1 MNDLIDQMTRPVEPA
16 ALIRRLKLPP
26 LPGMV
31 QQMLARLDDPF
42 AQVQGVADLVA
53 KDAALSAALLRLVNS
68 PFFGMQRRIASVSE
82 AVFIAG
88 LGTVQRIV
96 LTASLARPFAR
107 SLPTSLARR
116 FWSSSLRCAASARRL
131 GADAGAAALANAGN
145 DAFDAQAND
154 AEIEI
159 AYTAGLL
166 HNIGLFG
173 MCIASPSGFAASLDH
188 VDRGAST
195 QTLES
200 LENLYFGFGHVELA
214 TAMLAEWQLPAAVI
228 DAVARQDDP
237 VDPHT
242 FELAPAGLPTATS
255 LAWRGKRIAARLD
268 GEDDGALAHTARTLL
283 HDLPA
288 GAVDEIEQEVRHL
301 LALIEGSPA

>member
-1 MNDLIDQMTRPVEPA
+1 MSDLIDQMTRPVQPA

-31 QQMLARLDDPF
+31 QQMLHRLDDPF

-68 PFFGMQRRIASVSE
+68 PFFGMQRQIASVSE

-88 LGTVQRIV
+88 LVTVQRIV
-96 LTASLARPFAR
+96 LTASLAQPFAR
-107 SLPTSLARR
+107 GLPLPVARR
-116 FWSSSLRCAASARRL
+116 FWSSSLRCAASARRIGSDAAAQAL
-131 GADAGAAALANAGN
+131 QAAGAASI
-145 DAFDAQAND
+145 DAPAHD

-166 HNIGLFG
+166 HNIGLLG
-173 MCIASPSGFAASLDH
+173 MCIASPAGFAASMANLTE
-188 VDRGAST
+188 VGST

-200 LENLYFGFGHVELA
+200 LEDLYFGFGHVELA
-214 TAMLAEWQLPAAVI
+214 TAMLADWHLPAEVI
-228 DAVARQDDP
+228 DAVSRQDDP
-237 VDPHT
+237 VDPLT
-242 FELAPAGLPTATS
+242 FELAAGGLPSAAS
-255 LAWRGKRIAARLD
+255 LTWRGKRIAARLAGD
-268 GEDDGALAHTARTLL
+268 DDGALSGIARTLL

-301 LALIEGSPA
+301 LSLVEGTRP